1 MACLDNTL
9 AMSPARLGSTVT
21 LVMHAAVWQTPSRT
35 LMEKH
40 PLLPIPSQSQK
51 L

>member
-9 AMSPARLGSTVT
+9 AMTPAQPGSTVT
-21 LVMHAAVWQTPSRT
+21 LVTRAAVWYTPSRT

-40 PLLPIPSQSQK
+40 PLLPISS
-51 L
+51 